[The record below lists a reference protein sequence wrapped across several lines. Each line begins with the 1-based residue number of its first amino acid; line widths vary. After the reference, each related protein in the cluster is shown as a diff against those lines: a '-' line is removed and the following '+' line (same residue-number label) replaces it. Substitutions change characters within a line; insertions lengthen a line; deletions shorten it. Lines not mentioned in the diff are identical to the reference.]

1 VGFAIAS
8 QRSVTLVV
16 QLETKNGLK
25 YKTQI
30 QVGEGSELKEFA
42 LPFANFTAADDSADV
57 NAPLDLK
64 QIGKILFLD
73 VTGFSL
79 GDNHFSFRCAPFND

>member
-1 VGFAIAS
+1 MGFAIAS